1 MSKFVDGMIIGGAAV
16 AAGAYLAAKN
26 KDKGRK
32 LMEGGKDVLNKA
44 EDYIDM
50 AEKKMFNAHGYQD
63 NGLRA
68 LWDSFGGKKGRF
80 SDCPEFL

>member
-16 AAGAYLAAKN
+16 AAGAYLAAN

-50 AEKKMFNAHGYQD
+50 AEKKMF
-63 NGLRA
+63 
-68 LWDSFGGKKGRF
+68 
-80 SDCPEFL
+80 

>member
-1 MSKFVDGMIIGGAAV
+1 MSKFVDGMIICGAAV

-50 AEKKMFNAHGYQD
+50 AEKKMF
-63 NGLRA
+63 
-68 LWDSFGGKKGRF
+68 
-80 SDCPEFL
+80 